1 MRNAVI
7 HSNGIALPEKIV
19 PNSYFDEL
27 LGADVS
33 TWLEEFVEIYERRW
47 LSEGESMADLCAGA
61 AKMAL
66 ERGGLSPEDIDL
78 LIISTDTPEFIS
90 PSTASK
96 VQFMTGMKNAAA
108 FDLNAACSGFVTAL
122 DTAAKYIA
130 ADEHYKHIMVIGA
143 YGMSRF
149 LNPKDKKTVNLFADA
164 AGAFILKAEE
174 NSDRGFLASRLLTK
188 GEFYSYMG
196 IFGGGSSDPASQ
208 QMIENESQYLQIGK
222 RFPDGINPK
231 TWAALAN
238 ELSDKTSIDIEDFK
252 QFFLT
257 QININS
263 IRETM
268 DLLKIPRSS
277 AQTSMHYYGY
287 TGSACIPLA
296 FEDALQ
302 AGKIQRGDNLM
313 FIGSGGGL
321 SFAAAAFRY

>member
-1 MRNAVI
+1 
-7 HSNGIALPEKIV
+7 
-19 PNSYFDEL
+19 
-27 LGADVS
+27 
-33 TWLEEFVEIYERRW
+33 
-47 LSEGESMADLCAGA
+47 
-61 AKMAL
+61 
-66 ERGGLSPEDIDL
+66 LSPEDIDL

-96 VQFMTGMKNAAA
+96 VQFLTGMKNAAA
-108 FDLNAACSGFVTAL
+108 FDLNAACSGFVTAI
-122 DTAAKYIA
+122 DTAAKYIR
-130 ADEHYKHIMVIGA
+130 ADEQYNHIMVIGA

-149 LNPKDKKTVNLFADA
+149 LNPNDKKTVNLFADA

-174 NSDRGFLASRLLTK
+174 NSDRGFLASKLLTK
-188 GEFYSYMG
+188 GEFYNYMG
-196 IFGGGSSDPASQ
+196 IFGGGSYEPASEQ
-208 QMIENESQYLQIGK
+208 LLEKGDQFLQIGK
-222 RFPDGINPK
+222 RFPDGINPH
-231 TWAALAN
+231 TWSALAKN
-238 ELSDKTSIDIEDFK
+238 LSEKTGIEIKDFK
-252 QFFLT
+252 QYFLT

-268 DLLKIPRSS
+268 DLLNLPHSM

>member
-7 HSNGIALPEKIV
+7 HSNGIALPEKVV

-27 LGADVS
+27 LGANVS
-33 TWLEEFVEIYERRW
+33 SWLEEFVEIYERRW

-61 AKMAL
+61 ANMAL
-66 ERGGLSPEDIDL
+66 ERGAMKPEDIDL
-78 LIISTDTPEFIS
+78 LIVSTDTPEFIS

-96 VQFMTGMKNAAA
+96 VQYLTGMKNASA
-108 FDLNAACSGFVTAL
+108 FDINAACSGFVAAL
-122 DTAAKYIA
+122 DVASKYIRS
-130 ADEHYKHIMVIGA
+130 DDQYRNIMVIGA

-149 LNPKDKKTVNLFADA
+149 LNLKDKKTVNLFADA
-164 AGAFILKAEE
+164 AGAFILRAEE
-174 NSDRGFLASRLLTK
+174 NSDRGFLTSKLITK
-188 GEFYSYMG
+188 GEYHHYMG
-196 IFGGGSSDPASQ
+196 VFGGGSLQPASEG
-208 QMIENESQYLQIGK
+208 MLARGDHFLQIGK
-222 RFPDGINPK
+222 KFPDGINPQ
-231 TWAALAN
+231 TWSAMAR
-238 ELSDKTSIDIEDFK
+238 ELSEKSQIHVTDFQ

-268 DLLKIPRSS
+268 DLLELPHSK

-302 AGKIQRGDNLM
+302 AGKITRGDNLM